1 MEIAVEE
8 QKLHSSVGQSA
19 KKKRKTQNSASSL
32 YRRETWTHT
41 FCCLADAE
49 QCAPPNVKMK
59 EKLHQAGLRHTKV
72 CFNWKASAV
81 DVKTKLEEV
90 FPKLANSGGF
100 DILRRGQQTS
110 ELVLINPPKSG
121 YDVPF
126 LRDSGGLGQ
135 AVAFIRPIQNNL
147 DMAPVA
153 MLETSE
159 VSLHCRGGGRAIGRV
174 ILGEEAGP

>member
-1 MEIAVEE
+1 
-8 QKLHSSVGQSA
+8 
-19 KKKRKTQNSASSL
+19 
-32 YRRETWTHT
+32 
-41 FCCLADAE
+41 
-49 QCAPPNVKMK
+49 MK
-59 EKLHQAGLRHTKV
+59 EKLHQAGLGHKKV
-72 CFNWKASAV
+72 CFNWEASAV

-90 FPKLANSGGF
+90 FPKLSNSGGF
-100 DILRRGQQTS
+100 DILRCGQQTS

-121 YDVPF
+121 YNVLF

-135 AVAFIRPIQNNL
+135 AVALIRPIQNNL

-174 ILGEEAGP
+174 IIGGGVNIHIFMFCPRSFFEIN